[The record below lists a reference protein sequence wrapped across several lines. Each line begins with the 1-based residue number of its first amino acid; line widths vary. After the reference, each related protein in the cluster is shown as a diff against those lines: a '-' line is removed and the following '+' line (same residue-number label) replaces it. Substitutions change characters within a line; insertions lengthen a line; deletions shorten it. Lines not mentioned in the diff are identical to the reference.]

1 MRTHPV
7 LLLTIA
13 ALTAMAACETRSTE
27 PTVAG
32 IGGRTVSNVSA
43 MTISP
48 SQVTVAVGS
57 TVQLAANAGSGQ
69 LGQIQWASSNTSIA
83 TVSATGLVTAF
94 APGTATI
101 SARLLSDTTQQA
113 TASVLVTSQ

>member
-7 LLLTIA
+7 LILTVAIA
-13 ALTAMAACETRSTE
+13 ALTACETRSTE

-32 IGGRTVSNVSA
+32 IGGQTISNVSA
-43 MTISP
+43 LTLSP
-48 SQVTVAVGS
+48 SQVTVAVGT
-57 TVQLAANAGSGQ
+57 TVQLAASAGSGQ
-69 LGQIQWASSNTSIA
+69 LGQIQWGSSNTAVA

-101 SARLLSDTTQQA
+101 TARLLSDTTQQA
-113 TASVLVTSQ
+113 SASVLVTSQ